1 MNSGVKLVAGDEQQI
16 IDSVNKLIEK
26 GTEVLVCGTC
36 LDFYGLKEQ
45 LKVGEVSN
53 MYDIGPYA
61 RTCKTLRCK
70 GAPCHTSYVMAFE
83 STHAAMASEAA
94 LGAAHAHA
102 AMIPTPRA
110 ISAGCGMSMRFD
122 AEDDAAAGM
131 LARVCVDAR
140 GLSALYREM
149 SKTEFELLEKL

>member
-1 MNSGVKLVAGDEQQI
+1 MS
-16 IDSVNKLIEK
+16 
-26 GTEVLVCGTC
+26 
-36 LDFYGLKEQ
+36 
-45 LKVGEVSN
+45 
-53 MYDIGPYA
+53 
-61 RTCKTLRCK
+61 
-70 GAPCHTSYVMAFE
+70 HTYVMAFE

-102 AMIPTPRA
+102 AMIPTPRT
-110 ISAGCGMSMRFD
+110 ISAGCGMSMRF
-122 AEDDAAAGM
+122 DAAAGM

>member
-1 MNSGVKLVAGDEQQI
+1 
-16 IDSVNKLIEK
+16 
-26 GTEVLVCGTC
+26 
-36 LDFYGLKEQ
+36 
-45 LKVGEVSN
+45 
-53 MYDIGPYA
+53 
-61 RTCKTLRCK
+61 
-70 GAPCHTSYVMAFE
+70 
-83 STHAAMASEAA
+83 MASEAA

-110 ISAGCGMSMRFD
+110 IS
-122 AEDDAAAGM
+122 DDAAAGM

>member
-1 MNSGVKLVAGDEQQI
+1 MS
-16 IDSVNKLIEK
+16 
-26 GTEVLVCGTC
+26 
-36 LDFYGLKEQ
+36 
-45 LKVGEVSN
+45 
-53 MYDIGPYA
+53 
-61 RTCKTLRCK
+61 
-70 GAPCHTSYVMAFE
+70 HTYVMAFE

-122 AEDDAAAGM
+122 AEDDAAGM

>member
-1 MNSGVKLVAGDEQQI
+1 
-16 IDSVNKLIEK
+16 
-26 GTEVLVCGTC
+26 
-36 LDFYGLKEQ
+36 
-45 LKVGEVSN
+45 
-53 MYDIGPYA
+53 
-61 RTCKTLRCK
+61 
-70 GAPCHTSYVMAFE
+70 
-83 STHAAMASEAA
+83 MASEAA

-131 LARVCVDAR
+131 LARVCVDAAAGMLARVCVDAR